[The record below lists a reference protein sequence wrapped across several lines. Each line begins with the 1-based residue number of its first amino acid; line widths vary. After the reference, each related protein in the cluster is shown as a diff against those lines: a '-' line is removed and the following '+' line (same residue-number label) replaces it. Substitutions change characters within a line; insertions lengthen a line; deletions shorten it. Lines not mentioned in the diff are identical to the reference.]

1 MKLLNKVMRH
11 RALTSQTTMTVVLV
25 VLMLTACDSG
35 QEPVGN
41 QTVVAPA
48 VPVAAVEPTAANTP
62 VPATFTPT
70 PTRAT
75 RATPDLRPPLE
86 RTLNLLLLGSD
97 QRPNEPNWRTDVM
110 MIVAVDLVQQRVG
123 VVSIPRDLFLDEI
136 PNHRA
141 NRINVVDYLGEQDE
155 PNGGGPA
162 LMAKILADRMDV
174 RIDAFVRFDFASF
187 SKIIDAIGGIDVE
200 VDCAYADSM
209 AGLYLQPGRHT
220 MDGAL
225 ALKYVRSRYTTSDLD
240 RARRQ
245 QQVIWAVR
253 QSIANQNL
261 LPRIPAIYTAVADAV
276 DTDIDLVTTVRLIR
290 FALGL
295 EPDRVYRLI
304 LAPPDYMQP
313 GWRLGMSVF
322 VADWPAITHAV
333 QRIFE
338 RPPMTAAEI
347 AGAQGQQRTC
357 Y

>member
-1 MKLLNKVMRH
+1 MLI
-11 RALTSQTTMTVVLV
+11 ALT
-25 VLMLTACDSG
+25 LMLLLAACGSGADTAG
-35 QEPVGN
+35 GPG
-41 QTVVAPA
+41 
-48 VPVAAVEPTAANTP
+48 VAALAAAADPPATPTP
-62 VPATFTPT
+62 VPPT
-70 PTRAT
+70 PTAT
-75 RATPDLRPPLE
+75 PTIIATPDIRPPLE

-110 MIVAVDLVQQRVG
+110 MIVAIDLAQQRVG
-123 VVSIPRDLFLDEI
+123 VISIPRDLFLDEI
-136 PNHRA
+136 PNHQA

-155 PNGGGPA
+155 PNGGGPKLLSA
-162 LMAKILADRMDV
+162 ILAERMAV

-200 VDCAYADSM
+200 VDCTYADSM
-209 AGLYLQPGRHT
+209 AGLYLTPGQYT

-253 QSIANQNL
+253 QSIANKNL
-261 LPRIPAIYTAVADAV
+261 LPRIPAIYAAVADAV
-276 DTDIDLVTTVRLIR
+276 ETDIDLVTAVRLIR

-304 LAPPDYMQP
+304 LTPPDYMQP
-313 GWRLGMSVF
+313 GWRRGMSVF
-322 VADWPAITHAV
+322 VADWPAITYAV

-338 RPPMTAAEI
+338 RSPMTATEI
-347 AGAQGQQRTC
+347 AGAQDSQRTC